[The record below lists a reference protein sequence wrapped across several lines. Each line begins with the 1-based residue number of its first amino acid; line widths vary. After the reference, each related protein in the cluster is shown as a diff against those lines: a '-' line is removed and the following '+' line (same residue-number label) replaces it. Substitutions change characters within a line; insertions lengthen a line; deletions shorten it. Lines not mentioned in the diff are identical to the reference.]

1 MKVYIP
7 NPDEKDIAEEITIHP
22 HDTWSMDYTLAKI
35 ILPMLQQL
43 KATKHGAPQVDDEDV
58 PDEIKSTSAPPKE
71 NEWDADDHWFER
83 WDWVLDEMIWAFE
96 QKTRFSWEGDYAVE
110 SGEIDWEG
118 MEPDSDDLVTLKWK
132 KEPIIDWEGRKAH
145 QERMNNGFRLFGKY
159 YEGLWD

>member
-1 MKVYIP
+1 MKVYNP
-7 NPDEKDIAEEITIHP
+7 NPDETDIAEEITIHP

-35 ILPMLQQL
+35 ILPRLQQL
-43 KATKHGAPQVDDEDV
+43 KATKYGAPQVDDEDV

-71 NEWDADDHWFER
+71 NEWDADDHWYER

-96 QKTRFSWEGDYAVE
+96 QKTRLSWEEAYAVE
-110 SGEIDWEG
+110 PGEIDWEG
-118 MEPDSDDLVTLKWK
+118 MELDSNDLVTLRWK